1 MNRKIYFRADAGVD
15 IGYGHFTRTLALA
28 DMLKDDFECTFYTVC
43 PTPYQIEEMRK
54 VCKHV
59 SLETDTFFN
68 DFLEL
73 LTGDEIVVLDNYFYT
88 TAYQQRI
95 KGKGCCLVC
104 IDDVHDKHYV
114 ADVVINH
121 GMVNRNKFSGETW
134 TRYCL
139 GLKWALLREP
149 FLKIKQ
155 EAISNKQDN
164 IIVCMGGADP
174 FNLNRL
180 ILEHLFGRIGDKKLV
195 VILGSASE
203 IVETEFPGVKFY
215 RNLSASNIV
224 DLFQQSKVGIFSS
237 STVCIEALVMGMT
250 IYAGYYVDN
259 QKEFYHYLTG
269 NHYVYGL
276 GNLLSSSFS
285 MPEKLDF
292 ISPFDRSIMYGIKE
306 RYIQL
311 FEKL

>member
-1 MNRKIYFRADAGVD
+1 
-15 IGYGHFTRTLALA
+15 
-28 DMLKDDFECTFYTVC
+28 
-43 PTPYQIEEMRK
+43 MRK

-95 KGKGCCLVC
+95 KEKGCCLVC

-195 VILGSASE
+195 VILGIASE

>member
-1 MNRKIYFRADAGVD
+1 M
-15 IGYGHFTRTLALA
+15 
-28 DMLKDDFECTFYTVC
+28 
-43 PTPYQIEEMRK
+43 
-54 VCKHV
+54 
-59 SLETDTFFN
+59 
-68 DFLEL
+68 
-73 LTGDEIVVLDNYFYT
+73 VLDNYFYT

-95 KGKGCCLVC
+95 KEKGCCLVC

-180 ILEHLFGRIGDKKLV
+180 ILEHLFGRTGDKKLI
-195 VILGSASE
+195 VILGTASE

-215 RNLSASNIV
+215 RNLSANNIV

-237 STVCIEALVMGMT
+237 STVCMEALATGMT

-276 GNLLSSSFS
+276 GNFLSSSFS

-292 ISPFDRSIMYGIKE
+292 ISPFDSSIMYGIKK

>member
-43 PTPYQIEEMRK
+43 PTLYQIEEMGK
-54 VCKHV
+54 VCKYI
-59 SLETDTFFN
+59 SLEIDSFFN

-95 KGKGCCLVC
+95 KEKGCCLVC

-155 EAISNKQDN
+155 EAISSKQDN

-180 ILEHLFGRIGDKKLV
+180 ILEHLFGRTGDKKLI
-195 VILGSASE
+195 VILGTASE

-215 RNLSASNIV
+215 RNLSANNIV

-237 STVCIEALVMGMT
+237 STVCMEALATGMT

-276 GNLLSSSFS
+276 GNFLSSSFS

-292 ISPFDRSIMYGIKE
+292 ISPFDSSIMYGIKK

>member
-95 KGKGCCLVC
+95 KEKGCCLVC

-195 VILGSASE
+195 VILGIASE

>member
-54 VCKHV
+54 VCQHV

-195 VILGSASE
+195 VILGTASE